1 MYLKSTYNYRDPIQ
15 YALDRLQYLRI
26 VLNKDM
32 EIEAKI
38 KQIDILQNEIV
49 EAMKQPFRPDKHI
62 LRYPVDKPTQI
73 EANIRLVER
82 CIVNNDLPIGQRR
95 GRVIDLLCRVKYE
108 LRKQLE
114 NKDKEA

>member
-1 MYLKSTYNYRDPIQ
+1 MYLKFTYNYRDPIQ

-26 VLNKDM
+26 LLNKDI

-38 KQIDILQNEIV
+38 KQISIIQNEIV

-62 LRYPVDKPTQI
+62 LRYPAGKPDQI
-73 EANIRLVER
+73 EANIRLLER

-95 GRVIDLLCRVKYE
+95 GRVIDILTRVKYE
-108 LRKQLE
+108 VRKLTE
-114 NKDKEA
+114 VN